1 MAFRSSLVI
10 LVVPVVLLL
19 ASATSLRAQS
29 LGDVAREEEARR
41 KEVKQ
46 PAKVYTNKDLPNVP
60 PVTASPEAAKP
71 AATPDDSRK
80 DGKGDDA
87 KDQSSDK
94 GGKDGAKDKVPVK
107 DRAYWS
113 DRMKEL
119 RTALD
124 HDQTFADAMQS
135 RINGLTADFSARDDP
150 AQRDVIGRDRQK
162 AIDELD
168 RLKKAIQT
176 DKQAIADF
184 EEEARRAAVPPGWLR

>member
-1 MAFRSSLVI
+1 MS
-10 LVVPVVLLL
+10 
-19 ASATSLRAQS
+19 
-29 LGDVAREEEARR
+29 REEEARR
-41 KEVKQ
+41 KEIKQ

-60 PVTASPEAAKP
+60 PATAPP
-71 AATPDDSRK
+71 DAATPATSDDRGK
-80 DGKGDDA
+80 DGKGNDA
-87 KDQSSDK
+87 KDQSQDK
-94 GGKDGAKDKVPVK
+94 DGKDGAKDKGPVK

-124 HDQTFADAMQS
+124 RDQTFADAMQS

-150 AQRDVIGRDRQK
+150 AQRDAIGRDRQK